1 MALMRAARAWLVFPL
16 HNLLIC
22 ARIPTHSL
30 PSPELPDS
38 ARRNA
43 AAEYARLLRPGGRLF
58 FVDSAQR
65 GDGARSGM
73 PVAND
78 MALEGFP
85 KYSHE
90 PYYNEYT
97 QTDLVVRPD
106 TRSEQRKSGCET
118 CAMRLRALRCVFS
131 LRSRVQALFGE
142 AGLTC
147 VADEVAWVTK
157 VLVLE
162 KPIEGLTAAPPAA
175 AAAVPEA
182 AAASAATPLA
192 DAASMP
198 GAAAAMGEPLQ

>member
-1 MALMRAARAWLVFPL
+1 MTLMRAARVVGIL
-16 HNLLIC
+16 HILLISC

-30 PSPELPDS
+30 PSAELPDS

-106 TRSEQRKSGCET
+106 TRSEQRKSGCEA
-118 CAMRLRALRCVFS
+118 CAMRLRALRYVFAP
-131 LRSRVQALFGE
+131 LPF
-142 AGLTC
+142 AGA
-147 VADEVAWVTK
+147 VWGGGADVRC
-157 VLVLE
+157 
-162 KPIEGLTAAPPAA
+162 G
-175 AAAVPEA
+175 
-182 AAASAATPLA
+182 
-192 DAASMP
+192 
-198 GAAAAMGEPLQ
+198 